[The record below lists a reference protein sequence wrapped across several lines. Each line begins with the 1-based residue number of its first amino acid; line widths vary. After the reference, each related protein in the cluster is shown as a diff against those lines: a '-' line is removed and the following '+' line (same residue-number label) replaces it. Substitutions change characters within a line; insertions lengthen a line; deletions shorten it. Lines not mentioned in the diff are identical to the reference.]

1 MKTRCKQIP
10 FRVTEKELEIIN
22 SKAKKCGLSREAY
35 LRKTALEAQVK
46 ELPDIS
52 HLDVVFQL
60 KMIGNNIRQ
69 IAIKANTLGFV
80 DKPLY
85 YKNYEELQAVIGKI
99 MEALY

>member
-1 MKTRCKQIP
+1 MFYLNDEEAKKLYSN
-10 FRVTEKELEIIN
+10 V
-22 SKAKKCGLSREAY
+22 KKCGLSREAY